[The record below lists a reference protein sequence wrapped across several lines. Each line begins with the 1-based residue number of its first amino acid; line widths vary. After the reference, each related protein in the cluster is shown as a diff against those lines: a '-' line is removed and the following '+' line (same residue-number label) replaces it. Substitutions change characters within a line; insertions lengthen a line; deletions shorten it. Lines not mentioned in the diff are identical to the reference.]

1 VIAAA
6 RTENARN
13 GFTLIEML
21 VVLLIMGLLVGLVS
35 AVAQPDER
43 AILRGEVERL
53 AALIDVAVTESRAS
67 GQSIAWTS
75 NGGGYRFWRFS
86 ESAGWAEIV
95 DDDLLRARTLPV
107 GMTILNL
114 RMDGLR
120 PAEKLRVEF
129 NAWGAALSFSVDM
142 TMGAAQCTL
151 DSSPLGEVSVA
162 LDCGKANEKSAQL

>member
-1 VIAAA
+1 MIAAA
-6 RTENARN
+6 RTKYSSH

-35 AVAQPDER
+35 AVAQPDEK

-53 AALIDVAVTESRAS
+53 AALIDVAATESRAS

-75 NGGGYRFWRFS
+75 NGGGYQFWRFS
-86 ESAGWAEIV
+86 ESVGWSEIV
-95 DDDLLRARTLPV
+95 DDDLLRARKLPV
-107 GMTILNL
+107 GMTIVNL
-114 RMDGLR
+114 HMDSSR

-142 TMGAAQCTL
+142 TLGNARCTL
-151 DSSPLGEVSVA
+151 ENSPIGEVSVA
-162 LDCGKANEKSAQL
+162 LDCGKANEKS